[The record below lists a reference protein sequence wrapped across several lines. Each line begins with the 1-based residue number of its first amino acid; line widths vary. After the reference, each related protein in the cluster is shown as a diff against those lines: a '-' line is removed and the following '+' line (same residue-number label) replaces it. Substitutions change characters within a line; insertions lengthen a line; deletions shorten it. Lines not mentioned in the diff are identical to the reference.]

1 MPHSGLKW
9 EIAQTAAR
17 IMHQQRLQEYGI
29 AKRKALESL
38 SLAARE
44 ALPENK
50 LVDEAL
56 KEQLALF
63 ASEADRN
70 WSAALLQAARD
81 ASSFLADFS
90 HYIGGSL
97 ASQTSKQDDRLE
109 IHLYC
114 DTPEALLWA
123 LQDNSIPYDES
134 QRVIRVGRQIE
145 KEFPCFSFVAN
156 NIAVSITV
164 FPDTRP
170 QARPC
175 DTDGSPRPRLK
186 PKQLAQVELTNG

>member
-1 MPHSGLKW
+1 MTGSGAKW
-9 EIAQTAAR
+9 EIAQAAAR

-38 SLAARE
+38 GLPHRE

-63 ASEADRN
+63 ANEADRN
-70 WSAALLQAARD
+70 WSTALLQAAQD
-81 ASSFLADFS
+81 ASEFLAGFS

-109 IHLYC
+109 VHLYC
-114 DTPEALLWA
+114 DTPEALLWV

-134 QRVIRVGRQIE
+134 QRVVRIGRQVE

-156 NIAVSITV
+156 SIAISITV

-186 PKQLAQVELTNG
+186 PKQLAQIGR